1 MTPITRRR
9 RLRISILPLVLLSAL
24 LGGALTA
31 AASATAPQV
40 TASELSSVHSR
51 VFLPLLRLPEAR
63 PDDTTGPSPEQILW
77 SDDLESGDFSGWFTQ
92 DQNGGIYSTGSGT
105 TSVSSEVARSG
116 RYAARLAIS
125 GADGTSGNQAVRIF
139 RWAESRSEP
148 EAYYSVWLY
157 FPQRY
162 QPSAWWNLLQFKSV
176 NAERNDPFWI
186 LNVGNRDDGAMFF
199 YLYNWVNQRGYSQSL
214 RDIPVAQWVH
224 IEVYYK
230 QSAEGQGRITV
241 WQDGAELFDIDGIT
255 TGFPGALEPSNWSV
269 NNYTD
274 AITPSNAVIYVDDPT
289 ISKTRV
295 GP

>member
-1 MTPITRRR
+1 VTPTPRRR
-9 RLRISILPLVLLSAL
+9 ILPAILTLALLSAL
-24 LGGALTA
+24 AGAALTA
-31 AASATAPQV
+31 SASATAPGLG
-40 TASELSSVHSR
+40 AARSNAY
-51 VFLPLLRLPEAR
+51 LPLVQLPQAGPDEITEA
-63 PDDTTGPSPEQILW
+63 PPEQIIW

-92 DQNGGIYSTGSGT
+92 DQNGGIYNTGSGT
-105 TSVSSEVARSG
+105 ATVSGEVARSG

-125 GADGTSGNQAVRIF
+125 GADGGSGNQAVRIF

-162 QPSAWWNLLQFKSV
+162 QPSAWWNVLQFKSV

-199 YLYNWVNQRGYSQSL
+199 YLYNWVNQRGHSQSV

-224 IEVYYK
+224 VEVYYK

-241 WQDGAELFDIDGIT
+241 WQDGVELFDIEGIT

>member
-186 LNVGNRDDGAMFF
+186 LNVGNRDDGAM
-199 YLYNWVNQRGYSQSL
+199 YLYLWDALGRRSYGQTRADLPEGRWVRIEAYYL
-214 RDIPVAQWVH
+214 RSD
-224 IEVYYK
+224 
-230 QSAEGQGRITV
+230 GDDGRIAV
-241 WQDGAELFDIDGIT
+241 WQDGALLWDLPGVQT
-255 TGFPGALEPSNWSV
+255 TLGPDNYWSV

-274 AITPSNAVIYVDDPT
+274 AITPPDPAIYVDDAAIRAPAP
-289 ISKTRV
+289 R
-295 GP
+295 P